1 MNVRKTILAAVLLTA
16 CSATAHA
23 ADTFLGVE
31 TGERRFYWGLNY
43 GSWDNIDLDHLMFV
57 AGADVTNLLG
67 FEVHLGKSDR
77 LSQGVSPGITVD
89 LETKYIAAAFARATL
104 RFQKTTLYALGGY
117 GTVKYEV
124 AQLNLLNIKQ
134 NISGPA
140 YGAGMEWYGG
150 PHTALNLSWIRYVDD
165 GDNTIDTFNI
175 GIVHHFDWPGL
186 SSRY

>member
-43 GSWDNIDLDHLMFV
+43 GSWDNIDLDHL
-57 AGADVTNLLG
+57 ALILGADVSNFLG
-67 FEVHLGKSDR
+67 AEIHLGKTDEYS
-77 LSQGVSPGITVD
+77 SQVAPGVTGTI
-89 LETKYIAAAFARATL
+89 ETRFLAAAFVRANLRYKRAT
-104 RFQKTTLYALGGY
+104 FYVMGGY
-117 GTVKYEV
+117 GYIDFS
-124 AQLNLLNIKQ
+124 QLSLNQ
-134 NISGPA
+134 WNFADNIDGPA
-140 YGAGMEWYGG
+140 YGAGMDLYGG
-150 PHTALNLSWIRYVDD
+150 PHTAFNLSAIRYVDD